1 MSDFAGLTGKIVSA
15 YVLHNPVRSAD
26 LPDLIR
32 NVHTTLDGLAG
43 KVGSAAPEDPHEK
56 PTAAQI
62 RKSVTPAGIVSF
74 LDGKTYKILKRH
86 LRSHGMDPQ
95 SYCERFGL
103 PADYPMVSGSYAA
116 YRSELA
122 KSIGLGQI
130 SGRNEN
136 AQARMKH
143 GTKSD
148 RILIVD

>member
-1 MSDFAGLTGKIVSA
+1 MPYPAGLTGKIVSA
-15 YVLHNPVRSAD
+15 YVLHNPVRSGD

-32 NVHTTLDGLAG
+32 NVHTTLNELIG
-43 KVGSAAPEDPHEK
+43 KGGQAAPEASHEK

-62 RKSVTPAGIVSF
+62 RTSVTPAGIVSF

-130 SGRNEN
+130 AGRTEN
-136 AQARMKH
+136 AQTRMKH

-148 RILIVD
+148 

>member
-1 MSDFAGLTGKIVSA
+1 MFDFAGLTAKIVSA
-15 YVLHNPVRSAD
+15 YVLHNPIQSVD

-32 NVHTTLDGLAG
+32 KVHTSLDGIIG
-43 KVGSAAPEDPHEK
+43 RVGQAALEGSHEK

-86 LRSHGMDPQ
+86 LRSHGLDPQ

-130 SGRNEN
+130 GGRTKD
-136 AQARMKH
+136 AQTRMKH
-143 GTKSD
+143 GTKS
-148 RILIVD
+148 R

>member
-1 MSDFAGLTGKIVSA
+1 MSDFAVLTGKIVSA
-15 YVLHNPVRSAD
+15 YVLHNPVRSVD

-32 NVHTTLDGLAG
+32 KVHSSLDGLIG
-43 KVGSAAPEDPHEK
+43 KVGQAAPEDAHEK

-62 RKSVTPAGIVSF
+62 RKSVTPAGIISF

-86 LRSHGMDPQ
+86 LRSHGLNPQ

-130 SGRNEN
+130 SVETRMRNP
-136 AQARMKH
+136 R
-143 GTKSD
+143 
-148 RILIVD
+148 